1 MGYRPTK
8 RAGGNAGGQ
17 VYHSFNR
24 EIPRRAGESP
34 GPACDSR
41 NLLKHEDIWIRRR
54 CPLADKARGKSVSVR
69 GDEAK
74 RPDAYDGNE
83 VDLDVEGHGISAKL
97 GGISTP
103 LPSTIKVPPWTT
115 SVSVAAR
122 DPVKGTCSL
131 ATAGLAESAIKNI
144 AASKLIVFIC

>member
-97 GGISTP
+97 GGISHP
-103 LPSTIKVPPWTT
+103 APVYDQGPALDY
-115 SVSVAAR
+115 VSFGCRQGPCEGYLLACHRRAGGER
-122 DPVKGTCSL
+122 DQEHC
-131 ATAGLAESAIKNI
+131 
-144 AASKLIVFIC
+144 C